1 MQLAERETTCTCGHI
16 NRISNETD
24 WCLKCGNKIYYHEK
38 NQKIHKYSVLYTYIL
53 LFGVIGFLAFV
64 FVELLLIPSLQL

>member
-1 MQLAERETTCTCGHI
+1 
-16 NRISNETD
+16 
-24 WCLKCGNKIYYHEK
+24 
-38 NQKIHKYSVLYTYIL
+38 VLYTYIL